1 MKKILKVLM
10 LLVLT
15 GSSIE
20 GYAQLTQRNLFKPF
34 TGEQIKQV
42 LISPGKWQPFPTTA
56 QEWHHILPD
65 SIIRQYIANGDSS
78 LHQEF
83 PAISATGFLQFTR
96 SKDSPQS
103 DEKYI
108 GRRFQLFNLIMA
120 ESMEGK
126 GRFNDKI
133 ADAVWAICE
142 ESFWGIPAHITGLP
156 NVDQPYV
163 DLFAAETA
171 SLLAWTYYF
180 AGDNLDQVSRQL
192 KPRIVSE
199 INRRMLTP
207 MLTANWGWIGNDNPN
222 RVLNNWSPWI
232 MSNYITVNLIL
243 ETNEAKRA
251 AAIKQGMNTIDHY
264 LNGLGNDGAIN
275 EGPIYWF
282 PSVGCV
288 FDALSVLYSA
298 SAGKIDLYNDP
309 FLKKSATYIYR
320 MHIAGKYFVNM
331 GDASVKMDIDGVA
344 LYAIGKA
351 VGDSTL
357 MALGSITAR
366 EPSSISNKPIDR
378 MFTRRFFA
386 LTEMNNSL
394 QYQGR
399 YTVPKDAWM
408 ADIQMMCSHADNGF
422 FVSAHGGHNGE
433 SHNHNDVGDCTV
445 YFNGKPLLLD
455 AGRGTYTGR
464 TFSNERY
471 TLWFNTSG
479 YHNLP
484 EINGIQQKDGRQYA
498 ARNVNYS
505 SNQER
510 SSLSMDI
517 AGAYPL
523 EAGINTWERRVTL
536 DKKEGVEIRDRY
548 SLKTAAPVT
557 QHFMTVCQADISRSG
572 VIIFMMPDQT
582 KVKLLYDATIWDIEK
597 QPVELKQPEDEEIR
611 RMWDGQIMERISL
624 KSKKKL
630 KDGVVIYHIQEAET
644 HRKIPK
650 T

>member
-1 MKKILKVLM
+1 MKKILKTLI
-10 LLVLT
+10 LLVLIC
-15 GSSIE
+15 SSNY
-20 GYAQLTQRNLFKPF
+20 GQAQLAQRNLFKLF
-34 TGEQIKQV
+34 TEEQIKQV
-42 LISPGKWQPFPTTA
+42 LISPGKWQPFPVTA
-56 QEWHHILPD
+56 EEWHKILPE
-65 SIIRQYIANGDSS
+65 SVIRQYIVNGDSS
-78 LHQEF
+78 LHQDF

-96 SKDSPQS
+96 SKNSPQS
-103 DEKYI
+103 DKMYI
-108 GRRFQLFNLIMA
+108 ARRFQLFNLIMA

-142 ESFWGIPAHITGLP
+142 ESFWGIPAHIAGLP

-180 AGDNLDQVSRQL
+180 AGGSLDQVSRQL

-275 EGPIYWF
+275 EGPVYWF

-298 SAGKIDLYNDP
+298 SSGKIDLYNEP
-309 FLKKSATYIYR
+309 FLKRSASYIYH
-320 MHIAGKYFVNM
+320 MHIADKYFVNM
-331 GDASVKMDIDGVA
+331 GDASAKMDIDGVA
-344 LYAIGKA
+344 LYGIGKA
-351 VGDSTL
+351 IGDSTL
-357 MALGSITAR
+357 MALGSTMAR
-366 EPSSISNKPIDR
+366 ELTSISNKPIDR

-386 LTEMNNSL
+386 LTERNNCV
-394 QYQGR
+394 QYQGK
-399 YTVPKDAWM
+399 YMIPKDAWM

-422 FVSAHGGHNGE
+422 FVSAHGGHNAE

-445 YFNGKPLLLD
+445 YFNGKPLLID
-455 AGRGTYTGR
+455 VGRGTYTGR

-484 EINGIQQKDGRQYA
+484 EINGMQQKDGKQYA

-505 SNQER
+505 SDQKR

-523 EAGINTWERRVTL
+523 QAGIKTWERTVTL
-536 DKKEGVEIRDRY
+536 DKQQGVEIRDRY
-548 SLKTAAPVT
+548 SLKTAAPVI
-557 QHFMTVCQADISRSG
+557 QHFITVCNADISRKG
-572 VIIFMMPDQT
+572 VIVFTMPDQT
-582 KVKLLYDATIWDIEK
+582 KVKLLYDATTWDIENK
-597 QPVELKQPEDEEIR
+597 PVELNQPEDDEIR
-611 RMWDGQIMERISL
+611 TMWEGQIIERISL

-630 KDGVVIYHIQEAET
+630 KEGVATYDIQ
-644 HRKIPK
+644 K
-650 T
+650 TN

>member
-1 MKKILKVLM
+1 M
-10 LLVLT
+10 LSLP
-15 GSSIE
+15 SFSR
-20 GYAQLTQRNLFKPF
+20 AQLTQRNLFKPF
-34 TGEQIKQV
+34 TIAYIKEV
-42 LISPGKWQPFPTTA
+42 LVSPGKWHPFPATA
-56 QEWHHILPD
+56 QEWHRILPD
-65 SIIRQYIANGDSS
+65 SIIRQYISNGDSS
-78 LHQEF
+78 LQQTF
-83 PAISATGFLQFTR
+83 PAVSAIGFLQFIR
-96 SKDSPQS
+96 SKDSPQA
-103 DEKYI
+103 DEKYFD
-108 GRRFQLFNLIMA
+108 RRFQLFNLIMA

-142 ESFWGIPAHITGLP
+142 ESTWAIPAHIPGLP
-156 NVDQPYV
+156 NVDKPYV

-180 AGDNLDQVSRQL
+180 VGERLDQVSGQL

-199 INRRMLTP
+199 INRRMLNPTP
-207 MLTANWGWIGNDNPN
+207 TANWAWIGNDNPN

-243 ETNEAKRA
+243 ETDETKRA
-251 AAIKQGMNTIDHY
+251 TAIKQGMNTIDHY

-298 SAGKIDLYNDP
+298 SAGKIDLYKEP
-309 FLKKSATYIYR
+309 FLKKSTSYIYK
-320 MHIAGKYFVNM
+320 MHIAEKYFVNI
-331 GDASVKMDIDGVA
+331 GDAAVKMDVDGVA

-351 VGDSTL
+351 IGDSNL
-357 MALGSITAR
+357 MAFGSNAAKD
-366 EPSSISNKPIDR
+366 PSSISNNPIR
-378 MFTRRFFA
+378 TMFARRFF
-386 LTEMNNSL
+386 SL
-394 QYQGR
+394 MEQNDCVQYHGK
-399 YTVPKDAWM
+399 YIISKDAWM
-408 ADIQMMCSHADNGF
+408 PDIQMMCSHANNGF
-422 FVSAHGGHNGE
+422 FVSAHGGNNGK
-433 SHNHNDVGDCTV
+433 SHNHNDVGDFTV

-484 EINGIQQKDGRQYA
+484 EINGTQQKEGRQYA
-498 ARNVNYS
+498 ARNVHYNT
-505 SNQER
+505 NHNR

-523 EAGINTWERRVTL
+523 QAGVTTWERTVTL
-536 DKKEGVEIRDRY
+536 YKKEGVEIHDRY

-557 QHFMTVCQADISRSG
+557 QHFMIVCNADISRPG
-572 VIIFMMPDQT
+572 IIVFTMPDQT
-582 KVKLLYDATIWDIEK
+582 KVKLLYDATTWNIEK
-597 QPVELKQPEDEEIR
+597 QPVELNQPEDKEL
-611 RMWDGQIMERISL
+611 RMMWEGQTIERISL
-624 KSKKKL
+624 KSKKFL
-630 KDGVVIYHIQEAET
+630 KEGTAMYHIQN
-644 HRKIPK
+644 I
-650 T
+650 